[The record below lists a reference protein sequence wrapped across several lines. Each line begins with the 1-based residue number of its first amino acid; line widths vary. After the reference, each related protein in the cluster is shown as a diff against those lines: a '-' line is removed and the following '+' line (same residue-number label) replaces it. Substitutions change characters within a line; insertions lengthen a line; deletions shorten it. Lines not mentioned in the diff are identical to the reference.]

1 MPLHF
6 SSGGLQHSCWLLGW
20 GEMVT
25 GQIFPARWLAGVN
38 GSPSR
43 TFPVRSASVAWPQT
57 TVQYLPRPLDSTIF
71 SNAATWHTV
80 QEPVCLTSPDF
91 LFSKTSFNDKGP
103 TNPHIRQI
111 PTFECKTWKSDILKN
126 PLCHPGMKG
135 AEGRLLTWLI
145 SAVPASAHQGRMG
158 WGQAAGTAE
167 AAWARNE
174 NSKADSCAF
183 LHRAPWEN

>member
-1 MPLHF
+1 MVAYNIPVGSLGGVRRSLGKF
-6 SSGGLQHSCWLLGW
+6 SQQDDLLVW
-20 GEMVT
+20 MA
-25 GQIFPARWLAGVN
+25 PHCAH
-38 GSPSR
+38 SPSGR
-43 TFPVRSASVAWPQT
+43 PPWGGHRQQSNVCPEPLTALFLAMQPHGTQCRSLCV
-57 TVQYLPRPLDSTIF
+57 L
-71 SNAATWHTV
+71 
-80 QEPVCLTSPDF
+80 LTSLDF